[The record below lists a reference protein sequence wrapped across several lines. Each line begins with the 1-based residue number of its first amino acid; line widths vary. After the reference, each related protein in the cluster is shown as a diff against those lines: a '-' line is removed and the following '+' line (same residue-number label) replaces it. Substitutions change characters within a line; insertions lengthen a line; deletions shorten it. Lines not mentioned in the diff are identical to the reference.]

1 MPPLPYLRPAAPRRN
16 RPTAAIGTQAAASE
30 ADFSFYPPRGR
41 RTAPGNFVFHPL
53 AHRALLISF
62 GRNARPGRGKPCRSE
77 RSCSLFL
84 SSFLLGG
91 FSRRFRGYGYGYG
104 HRGIG
109 LI

>member
-1 MPPLPYLRPAAPRRN
+1 MPPLPYPRPAAPRRN

-41 RTAPGNFVFHPL
+41 RTAGNFVFHPL

-62 GRNARPGRGKPCRSE
+62 GRNARPGRGKPCRLE

-84 SSFLLGG
+84 SSFCLAGSAAAFAAMGTATDTAVLD
-91 FSRRFRGYGYGYG
+91 
-104 HRGIG
+104 
-109 LI
+109 